1 VIYTGADVRKKSY
14 LSPMRLSEEG
24 VPLAMETGTVK
35 LLKALTNM
43 SRMVMPAFVDVW
55 KYI

>member
-1 VIYTGADVRKKSY
+1 
-14 LSPMRLSEEG
+14 MRLSEEG

>member
-1 VIYTGADVRKKSY
+1 
-14 LSPMRLSEEG
+14 
-24 VPLAMETGTVK
+24 METGTVK